1 MYDVGLF
8 SRGYNGDCRDCA
20 YYHDNFHRSIYQD
33 GYKCDY
39 SGEYFDDQYGEQCH
53 CFHDLAEVKAAEEKR
68 TTRKCF
74 KRNYF
79 SQWHRAILEKDKLKI
94 MLNGEKQYTLV
105 DGGPID
111 IIEEKDGQY
120 KCEVIMQGRS
130 NFFLAPVNEIHRL
143 NHDVWYLLETEDGKH
158 GWIISKY
165 VTLQ

>member
-1 MYDVGLF
+1 
-8 SRGYNGDCRDCA
+8 
-20 YYHDNFHRSIYQD
+20 
-33 GYKCDY
+33 
-39 SGEYFDDQYGEQCH
+39 
-53 CFHDLAEVKAAEEKR
+53 
-68 TTRKCF
+68 
-74 KRNYF
+74 
-79 SQWHRAILEKDKLKI
+79 

-130 NFFLAPVNEIHRL
+130 NFFLALVNEIHRL
-143 NHDVWYLLETEDGKH
+143 NQDVWYLLETEDGKH

>member
-1 MYDVGLF
+1 MMW
-8 SRGYNGDCRDCA
+8 A
-20 YYHDNFHRSIYQD
+20 YFLEAIMVIVVIVLTTVIIFIAQSIKMDISAITQVNILMISMANNAIVSTTYL
-33 GYKCDY
+33 K
-39 SGEYFDDQYGEQCH
+39 
-53 CFHDLAEVKAAEEKR
+53 LKLLKKKR
-68 TTRKCF
+68 TTRKCV

-143 NHDVWYLLETEDGKH
+143 NQDVWYLLETEDGKH